1 MELDALDD
9 RALVARS
16 QEGSRDAFSALV
28 TRYQERV
35 LNLVYRGLGDQ
46 DAALDVAQEVFL
58 KAYRGLARFQGD
70 SQFFTWLFR
79 ITMNETI
86 TARRRRDRHPRAL
99 SLGRE
104 DKDGERHSDPPDTTY
119 EPGAEAARHDDQ
131 AALHRAI
138 AQLDDEQ
145 AQVLLLRDID
155 GRSYQEIAAVLD
167 IPLGSVKSKIHRARL
182 ALKDRLA
189 RSAAG
194 RGEPAARSAAVSGG
208 APA

>member
-9 RALVARS
+9 RALVAQT
-16 QEGSRDAFSALV
+16 QEGNRDAFSTLV

-35 LNLVYRGLGDQ
+35 LNLVYRGLGDH

-58 KAYRGLARFQGD
+58 KAYRGLGRFQGE

-86 TARRRRDRHPRAL
+86 SARRRRDRRQRPL

-104 DKDGERHSDPPDTTY
+104 DHDGERQQDPPDLTF
-119 EPGAEAARHDDQ
+119 EPGAEAARNDDVAMIQ
-131 AALHRAI
+131 RGIAAL
-138 AQLDDEQ
+138 DEEQ

-155 GRSYQEIAAVLD
+155 GLSYQEIAATLEL
-167 IPLGSVKSKIHRARL
+167 PLGSVKSKIHRARL
-182 ALKDRLA
+182 ALKELLA
-189 RSAAG
+189 RTATT
-194 RGEPAARSAAVSGG
+194 G
-208 APA
+208 APVERPA

>member
-9 RALVARS
+9 RALVAQT
-16 QEGSRDAFSALV
+16 QEGNRDAFSTLV

-35 LNLVYRGLGDQ
+35 LNLVYRGLGDH

-58 KAYRGLARFQGD
+58 KAYRGLGRFQGE

-86 TARRRRDRHPRAL
+86 SARRRRDRRQRPL

-104 DKDGERHSDPPDTTY
+104 DHDGERQQDPPDLTF
-119 EPGAEAARHDDQ
+119 EPGAEAARHDDVAMIQ
-131 AALHRAI
+131 RGIAAL
-138 AQLDDEQ
+138 DEEQ

-155 GRSYQEIAAVLD
+155 GLSYQEIAATLEL
-167 IPLGSVKSKIHRARL
+167 PLGSVKSKIHRARL
-182 ALKDRLA
+182 ALKELLA
-189 RSAAG
+189 RTTTSATN
-194 RGEPAARSAAVSGG
+194 AAVER
-208 APA
+208 PA

>member
-9 RALVARS
+9 RALVAHS
-16 QEGSRDAFSALV
+16 QEGSREAFSTLV

-35 LNLVYRGLGDQ
+35 LNLVYRGLGDH

-58 KAYRGLARFQGD
+58 KAYRGLGRFQGE

-86 TARRRRDRHPRAL
+86 SARRRRDRRQRPL

-104 DKDGERHSDPPDTTY
+104 DPGGERHQDPPDLTY
-119 EPGAEAARHDDQ
+119 EPGAEAARHDDVAMIQ
-131 AALHRAI
+131 RGIEALEE
-138 AQLDDEQ
+138 EQ

-155 GRSYQEIAAVLD
+155 GLSYQEIAATLEL
-167 IPLGSVKSKIHRARL
+167 PLGSVKSKIHRARL
-182 ALKDRLA
+182 ALKDHLA
-189 RSAAG
+189 RTTSA
-194 RGEPAARSAAVSGG
+194 G
-208 APA
+208 ALEAERRA

>member
-1 MELDALDD
+1 MELEALDD
-9 RALVARS
+9 RALVAQS
-16 QEGSRDAFSALV
+16 QEGSREAFSTLV

-35 LNLVYRGLGDQ
+35 LNLVFRGLGDH

-58 KAYRGLARFQGD
+58 KAYRGLTRFQGE

-86 TARRRRDRHPRAL
+86 SARRRRDRRQRPL

-104 DKDGERHSDPPDTTY
+104 DADGERAQDPPDTSF
-119 EPGAEAARHDDQ
+119 EPGAEAGRHDDLAMIQ
-131 AALHRAI
+131 RAI
-138 AQLDDEQ
+138 ATLDEEQ

-155 GRSYQEIAAVLD
+155 GRSYQEIAEVLEV
-167 IPLGSVKSKIHRARL
+167 PLGSVKSKIHRARQ

-189 RSAAG
+189 STVER
-194 RGEPAARSAAVSGG
+194 RG
-208 APA
+208 

>member
-9 RALVARS
+9 RALVAQT
-16 QEGSRDAFSALV
+16 QEGNRDAFSTLV

-35 LNLVYRGLGDQ
+35 LNLVYRGLGDH

-58 KAYRGLARFQGD
+58 KAYRGLGRFQGE

-86 TARRRRDRHPRAL
+86 SARRRRDRRQRPL

-104 DKDGERHSDPPDTTY
+104 DHDGERQQDPPDLTF
-119 EPGAEAARHDDQ
+119 EPGAEAARHDDVAMIQ
-131 AALHRAI
+131 RGIAAL
-138 AQLDDEQ
+138 DEEQ

-155 GRSYQEIAAVLD
+155 GLSYQEIAATLEL
-167 IPLGSVKSKIHRARL
+167 PLGSVKSKIHRARL
-182 ALKDRLA
+182 ALKELLA
-189 RSAAG
+189 RTATT
-194 RGEPAARSAAVSGG
+194 G
-208 APA
+208 APVERPA

>member
-9 RALVARS
+9 RALVAHT
-16 QEGSRDAFSALV
+16 QEGNRDAFSTLV

-35 LNLVYRGLGDQ
+35 LNLVYRGLGDH

-58 KAYRGLARFQGD
+58 KAYRGLGRFQGE

-86 TARRRRDRHPRAL
+86 SARRRRDRRQRPL

-104 DKDGERHSDPPDTTY
+104 DHDGERQQDPPDLTF
-119 EPGAEAARHDDQ
+119 EPGAEAARHDDVAMIQ
-131 AALHRAI
+131 RGIAAL
-138 AQLDDEQ
+138 DEEQ

-155 GRSYQEIAAVLD
+155 GLSYQEIAAILD
-167 IPLGSVKSKIHRARL
+167 LPLGSVKSKIHRARL
-182 ALKDRLA
+182 ALKDHLA
-189 RSAAG
+189 RTTSAVERRA
-194 RGEPAARSAAVSGG
+194 
-208 APA
+208 

>member
-1 MELDALDD
+1 MELEALDD

-35 LNLVYRGLGDQ
+35 VNLVLRGLGDQ
-46 DAALDVAQEVFL
+46 DAAFDVAQEVFL
-58 KAYRGLARFQGD
+58 KAYRGLARFQGE

-86 TARRRRDRHPRAL
+86 SARRRRDRRPRPL
-99 SLGRE
+99 SLDRQGL
-104 DKDGERHSDPPDTTY
+104 DGERQQDPPDVTY
-119 EPGAEAARHDDQ
+119 EPGAEAARHDD
-131 AALHRAI
+131 AAMLQRAI
-138 AQLDDEQ
+138 AALEDEQ

-155 GRSYQEIAAVLD
+155 GLSYQEIAEVLEL
-167 IPLGSVKSKIHRARL
+167 PLGSVKSKIHRARL

-189 RSAAG
+189 RTTAEVER
-194 RGEPAARSAAVSGG
+194 RG
-208 APA
+208 

>member
-9 RALVARS
+9 RALVAQT
-16 QEGSRDAFSALV
+16 QEGNRDAFSTLV

-35 LNLVYRGLGDQ
+35 LNLVHRGLGDH

-58 KAYRGLARFQGD
+58 KAYRGLARFQGE

-86 TARRRRDRHPRAL
+86 SARRRRDRRQRPL

-104 DKDGERHSDPPDTTY
+104 DHDGERQQDPPDLTY
-119 EPGAEAARHDDQ
+119 EPGAEAARHDDVAMIQ
-131 AALHRAI
+131 RGIAAL
-138 AQLDDEQ
+138 DEEQ

-155 GRSYQEIAAVLD
+155 GLSYQEIAAVLD
-167 IPLGSVKSKIHRARL
+167 LPLGSVKSKIHRARL
-182 ALKDRLA
+182 ALKDHLA
-189 RSAAG
+189 RTSAAANLEVE
-194 RGEPAARSAAVSGG
+194 RRA
-208 APA
+208 